1 MEQAVATTLIK
12 NADWVIA
19 WDEGAKRHV
28 YRKGIDVAFADDA
41 TVHVG
46 PGFAGSAETTVDG
59 RGRMVM
65 PGFVNIHAHPS
76 HEPAYRGIREEH
88 GVANMYMSSLYERSQ
103 AFDISDP
110 ALRRASLEVAL
121 CELLKS
127 GVTSVCDISP
137 IYDGW
142 TDVFAKSGMRGFLA
156 PGYATA
162 RWKLSD
168 DHSLGFDWDEARGRK
183 GMEAALAFIDGLA
196 KHPSASLL
204 SGVVSPMQIEN
215 CSDDLLRDSLDAA
228 NDRRVPFTLH
238 VAQGVLEHL
247 EMIKRHGVT
256 PIRHARDIG
265 ILGPTSIIGHAI
277 LPDTHSWIRWWT
289 KDDIRSLA
297 DAGCSVAH
305 CPTPFARYGILLE
318 SFGDYVRAGVNLG
331 MGTDVSPHNMLEE
344 IRKAGTYARIA
355 SRDINNVSSGMLFHA
370 ATVAGAKALMREDL
384 GKLAPG
390 GKADLV
396 LVDVTH
402 PDMMPARDPLRS
414 LIFHAADRAVKDV
427 YVAGRRI
434 VADGN
439 VTTLDHAG
447 AAARLAEAQARMMA
461 ATPKRDY
468 RGRTADEIAPLTL
481 PVA

>member
-1 MEQAVATTLIK
+1 MTTTLIK
-12 NADWVIA
+12 NADWAIV
-19 WDEGAKRHV
+19 WDADAKRHV
-28 YRKGIDVAFADDA
+28 YRKGIDVAFSGYAI
-41 TVHVG
+41 VHVG
-46 PGFAGSAETTVDG
+46 SGFAGQANTIVDG
-59 RGRMVM
+59 RGRMAM

-76 HEPAYRGIREEH
+76 HEPVYRGIREEH

-103 AFDISDP
+103 AFDTSDP
-110 ALRRASLEVAL
+110 ALRSASLEVAL

-137 IYDGW
+137 LYEGW
-142 TDVFAKSGMRGFLA
+142 SDVFVKSGMRGFLA
-156 PGYATA
+156 PGYASA

-168 DHSLGFDWDEARGRK
+168 DRSLGFEWDEARGRK

-196 KHPSASLL
+196 KHPAGLL

-215 CSDDLLRDSLDAA
+215 CSDDLLRDSLAAA
-228 NDRRVPFTLH
+228 NDRDVPFTLH

-256 PIRHARDIG
+256 PIRHALDIG

-305 CPTPFARYGILLE
+305 CPTPFARYGILME
-318 SFGDYVRAGVNLG
+318 SFGDYVRAGINLG

-344 IRKAGTYARIA
+344 IRKAGTFARIA
-355 SRDINNVSSGMLFHA
+355 ARDINNVSSGMLFHA
-370 ATVAGAKALMREDL
+370 ATAAGAKALMREDL

-390 GKADLV
+390 AKADVV

-434 VADGN
+434 VADGQ
-439 VTTLDHAG
+439 VTTLDHGG

-461 ATPKRDY
+461 TTPKRDY
-468 RGRTADEIAPLTL
+468 RGRTADEVAPMTL
-481 PVA
+481 PVM

>member
-1 MEQAVATTLIK
+1 VSTTLIK
-12 NADWVIA
+12 NAEWAIA
-19 WDEGAKRHV
+19 WEASGQRHV
-28 YRKGIDVAFADDA
+28 YRKGIDVAFSDDA
-41 TVHVG
+41 IVHVG
-46 PGFAGSAETTVDG
+46 PGFKGSADVTVDG
-59 RGRMVM
+59 AGLMAM
-65 PGFVNIHAHPS
+65 PGLVDIHAHPS

-110 ALRRASLEVAL
+110 ELRRASLEVAL

-127 GVTSVCDISP
+127 GVTTICDISP
-137 IYDGW
+137 IYEGW
-142 TDVFAKSGMRGFLA
+142 TDIFAKSGMRAFLA
-156 PGYATA
+156 PGYASA
-162 RWKLSD
+162 RWKLAD

-183 GMEAALAFIDGLA
+183 GMEAALTLIDGLA
-196 KHPSASLL
+196 KHPSNML

-228 NDRRVPFTLH
+228 NDRKIPFTLH

-277 LPDTHSWIRWWT
+277 LPDTHSWVRWWT
-289 KDDIRSLA
+289 RDDIKSLA

-305 CPTPFARYGILLE
+305 CPTPFARYGILME
-318 SFGDYVRAGVNLG
+318 SFGDYVRAGINMGL
-331 MGTDVSPHNMLEE
+331 GTDTTPHNMLEE
-344 IRKAGTYARIA
+344 IRKAGTFARIA
-355 SRDINNVSSGMLFHA
+355 ARDINNVSSAMLFHA
-370 ATVAGAKALMREDL
+370 ATAAGAKALMREDL

-390 GKADLV
+390 AKADLV
-396 LVDVTH
+396 LVDVKH

-427 YVAGRRI
+427 YIAGKKI
-434 VADGN
+434 VAHGV
-439 VTTLDHAG
+439 VTTLDHQG
-447 AAARLAEAQARMMA
+447 AAERLVEAQNRMMA
-461 ATPKRDY
+461 VTPKRDY
-468 RGRTADEIAPLTL
+468 RGRSADEIAPLTL
-481 PVA
+481 PVV